1 MTESSTDPAA
11 QRAAGTVHRPSITFD
26 IVALD
31 TADPPALAEFY
42 NTLLG
47 WSTERV
53 DDDWITIS
61 GGAGAR
67 LAFQLAPDH
76 QPPTWPD
83 NEVPQQIH
91 LDLRVDDLAE
101 ATAYAESIGARRLTE
116 AREGFVV
123 FLDPSGHPFCL
134 CD

>member
-1 MTESSTDPAA
+1 MTEPTS
-11 QRAAGTVHRPSITFD
+11 AAGADRPAIAFD

-31 TADPPALAEFY
+31 TADPPALAAFY
-42 NTLLG
+42 NALLG
-47 WSTERV
+47 WQTERA

-61 GGAGAR
+61 GGSGAR

-76 QPPTWPD
+76 NAPTWPD

-91 LDLRVDDLAE
+91 FDLKVEDMAA
-101 ATAYAESIGARRLTE
+101 ATAYAESVGARRLTE
-116 AREGFVV
+116 ERDGFVV

>member
-1 MTESSTDPAA
+1 MTESSTGAASDRPAI
-11 QRAAGTVHRPSITFD
+11 SFD

-47 WSTERV
+47 WQTERA
-53 DDDWITIS
+53 DEDWITIG

-76 QPPTWPD
+76 QAPTWPD
-83 NEVPQQIH
+83 NAVPQQIH
-91 LDLRVDDLAE
+91 LDFTVANLTE
-101 ATAYAESIGARRLTE
+101 ASAYAESIGARRVTAE
-116 AREGFVV
+116 QDGFVV